1 MKNMR
6 EFDDILNECIE
17 RIIKGATID
26 TCLADYP
33 EQAAALEPL
42 LRTAADTI
50 KAAAITPRPEFR
62 QRAGYEF
69 QAALR
74 NLKPE
79 KHGFFRW
86 QARWVAVVSAVIVV
100 LLAGGGTVAAS
111 SNSLPD
117 QPLYAVKLAT
127 ENVRLAL
134 TPSALGKASLY
145 AEFADRRV
153 DEIIK
158 MAEKGKVAQVVKS
171 TDRMNDQLLAMA
183 NLSLPARETGTGGET
198 PAILMAAPATDAGAP
213 PEVSAP
219 AVTPA
224 PTAAAAPGLRS
235 APTPV
240 TGPAENVKQPVSS
253 ANLSAAKAPEKQAA
267 PADKAAV
274 TARAE
279 KKVKIKSAA
288 DLKTTVSEQAEKN
301 TQELQKVLERA
312 PDAVKAALERA
323 IDIAGKGYEEALK
336 NIGPQK

>member
-17 RIIKGATID
+17 RIIRGATVEA
-26 TCLADYP
+26 CLADYP
-33 EQAAALEPL
+33 EQAAELEPL

-50 KAAAITPRPEFR
+50 KATAIAPHPEFR

-69 QAALR
+69 QTALR
-74 NLKPE
+74 DLKPE
-79 KHGFFRW
+79 KHGFFRL
-86 QARWVAVVSAVIVV
+86 QARWVAVASAVIVI
-100 LLAGGGTVAAS
+100 LLAGSGTVAAS

-158 MAEKGKVAQVVKS
+158 MAEKGKVAQVLKA
-171 TDRMNDQLLAMA
+171 TDRMNDRLLAMA

-219 AVTPA
+219 TVTPA
-224 PTAAAAPGLRS
+224 PTAAAAPSLQS

-240 TGPAENVKQPVSS
+240 TGPAENVNQPVSS
-253 ANLSAAKAPEKQAA
+253 ANLS
-267 PADKAAV
+267 ADKAAV

-279 KKVKIKSAA
+279 KKVKIKSEA
-288 DLKTTVSEQAEKN
+288 DLKTTLSEQAEEN
-301 TQELQKVLERA
+301 TQELQEVLERA
-312 PDAVKAALERA
+312 PDAVKSALERA
-323 IDIAGKGYEEALK
+323 IDIAEKGYEEALK